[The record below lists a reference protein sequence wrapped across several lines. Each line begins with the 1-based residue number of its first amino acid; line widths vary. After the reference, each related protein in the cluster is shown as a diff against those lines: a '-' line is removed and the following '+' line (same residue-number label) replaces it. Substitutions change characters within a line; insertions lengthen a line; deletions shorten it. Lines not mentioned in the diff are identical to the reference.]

1 MDGRPVKRAVVR
13 ASPPPAPRPPPAP
26 WSRRARLDAALTK
39 TGLTHLL
46 VGVYVLICTA
56 VWWFGAYKEFHVG
69 HGPGGTDVWQRWPI
83 AIARGWGF
91 VLNWN
96 CQLIVL
102 LAARRALTALRT
114 TALSVFLP
122 LDAAMP
128 AAHMAVG
135 MVIVV
140 AAVLHAVFHL
150 IAGLTPG
157 DKAIGWA
164 PGWGGWT
171 HAAVTGFVLFGV
183 LGVMAATSVPA
194 VRRRRFELFY
204 GVHLVGAA
212 LFFGLFIFHTMLGG
226 VLYSW
231 KWVAAPLTIYAADR
245 LARRLSTRRGR
256 VTLSPTSAA
265 MTLASPDVL
274 RLALPRLFDY
284 RPGQYAELR
293 IPALSGSPLGW
304 HPFTI
309 ASAPHEA
316 TMVFFI
322 KASGDWTTALHAL
335 VAEAKQGGAA
345 GDAACQGIEVAVR
358 GPFGAPAQHA
368 GQYER
373 VLLVGGG
380 VGVTPFISIAK
391 AAEAVIRQTRG
402 PRAPP
407 PAAAPGD
414 GAAVGDAA
422 AWGWVP
428 ASISKVGQSF
438 LAPTAAAGGAAPA
451 PPADVVIPVEMD
463 DATAG
468 APPTADK
475 DGSRYSASTADS
487 FEGSSIDLA
496 AAPRDPSPDDYGL
509 FASDRVSLAA
519 ACSSVTASVGVLW
532 LLLARISVFAI
543 AAAVH
548 AAAMGPTPRLSQ
560 YAATG
565 LIVAD
570 VVLAAAAA
578 VPAVLVTAAEVASR
592 ASWRSA
598 AASAAPAAALV
609 VGVALPAAALGGVAN
624 PGVPVGYLQALVL
637 LPLTVGLYLWR
648 HCRLLGERLAVAPS
662 RSAAGTRLRSV
673 DFVWTAPTAVDDAWV
688 VGELAPLVDA
698 GGYVRLHRFGT
709 REAPPPPPLPP
720 SSADEAA
727 AGGTDAEG
735 GDVEAARRW
744 DAAARPSGRMSL
756 NYGRPDWAP
765 LLDRTVAH
773 SRSGSVVG
781 VFFCGSPAMEAA
793 VRAAAVAAMTES
805 RRRGRS
811 EERRVGKECRSR
823 WSPYH

>member
-1 MDGRPVKRAVVR
+1 
-13 ASPPPAPRPPPAP
+13 
-26 WSRRARLDAALTK
+26 
-39 TGLTHLL
+39 
-46 VGVYVLICTA
+46 
-56 VWWFGAYKEFHVG
+56 
-69 HGPGGTDVWQRWPI
+69 
-83 AIARGWGF
+83 
-91 VLNWN
+91 
-96 CQLIVL
+96 
-102 LAARRALTALRT
+102 
-114 TALSVFLP
+114 
-122 LDAAMP
+122 MP

-135 MVIVV
+135 VVIVV
-140 AAVLHAVFHL
+140 AAILHAIFHL

-171 HAAVTGFVLFGV
+171 HAAVTGFALIGV
-183 LGVMAATSVPA
+183 LGVMAAASVPA

-245 LARRLSTRRGR
+245 VLRRLSTRRGR

-274 RLALPRLFDY
+274 RIALPRLFDY

-309 ASAPHEA
+309 ASAPHEG

-322 KASGDWTTALHAL
+322 KASGDWTAALHAL
-335 VAEAKQGGAA
+335 VADAKRGGAA
-345 GDAACQGIEVAVR
+345 GDGTERGIEVA
-358 GPFGAPAQHA
+358 
-368 GQYER
+368 
-373 VLLVGGG
+373 
-380 VGVTPFISIAK
+380 

-402 PRAPP
+402 PRPP
-407 PAAAPGD
+407 PAAAAPG
-414 GAAVGDAA
+414 GGEGAVGDAP
-422 AWGWVP
+422 AWGGVP

-438 LAPTAAAGGAAPA
+438 LAPIAGAAGAAPAA
-451 PPADVVIPVEMD
+451 PPADVAVPIVADE
-463 DATAG
+463 AVAG
-468 APPTADK
+468 APLTDEA
-475 DGSRYSASTADS
+475 GRRYSASTVVS
-487 FEGSSIDLA
+487 FGRSSVDTA
-496 AAPRDPSPDDYGL
+496 AAPREPSPDEYGL

-519 ACSSVTASVGVLW
+519 ACRSVTASVGVLW
-532 LLLARISVFAI
+532 LLLARIGVFAI

-592 ASWRSA
+592 TCWRSA

-624 PGVPVGYLQALVL
+624 PGIPVGYLQALVL

-673 DFVWTAPTAVDDAWV
+673 DFVWTAPTAMDDAWV

-709 REAPPPPPLPP
+709 REAPPPPPSTAPP
-720 SSADEAA
+720 SSASA
-727 AGGTDAEG
+727 AGATDGEG
-735 GDVEAARRW
+735 GDVEAAARW

-781 VFFCGSPAMEAA
+781 LFFCGSPVMEAA

-805 RRRGRS
+805 RRRGMAARLRTVGGGGRRAKWGGG
-811 EERRVGKECRSR
+811 EVCLWPQRAGGRAVRKLLEGGGGGGGDDRVARHPWGGHVLYNKKLAWRAYKYEAGER
-823 WSPYH
+823 